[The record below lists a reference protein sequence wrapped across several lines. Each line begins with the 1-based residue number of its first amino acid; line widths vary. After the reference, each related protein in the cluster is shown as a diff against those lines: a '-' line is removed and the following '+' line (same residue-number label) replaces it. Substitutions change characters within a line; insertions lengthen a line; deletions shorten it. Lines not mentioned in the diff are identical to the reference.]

1 MLDLKCPFCGN
12 ENTTKVPNE
21 IFDASV
27 KSTWW
32 MIVIFGILGISIH
45 PMILLLAIAAMII
58 NIIINILVKIK
69 SRNVWIMQCPR
80 CKKEFTVPNPDIKD
94 KIQKNNEKSNA
105 REQVKTEKNELKR
118 ERHFE
123 KSRKEAAIIEKNGE
137 LFENETLVSEIDYF
151 ATHKNAWSSAA
162 GMLKITDKS
171 LLIYNKKGAFR
182 IYKEQVVKI
191 RKKNYLFIVPTG
203 IQICIHDGERKHK
216 YNFVVLVDK
225 RKQILDKLY
234 QWVG

>member
-69 SRNVWIMQCPR
+69 SRNVWIMQCAR
-80 CKKEFTVPNPDIKD
+80 CKKEFTVPKPEKKD

-105 REQVKTEKNELKR
+105 REQVKTEKMN
-118 ERHFE
+118 
-123 KSRKEAAIIEKNGE
+123 
-137 LFENETLVSEIDYF
+137 
-151 ATHKNAWSSAA
+151 
-162 GMLKITDKS
+162 
-171 LLIYNKKGAFR
+171 
-182 IYKEQVVKI
+182 
-191 RKKNYLFIVPTG
+191 
-203 IQICIHDGERKHK
+203 
-216 YNFVVLVDK
+216 
-225 RKQILDKLY
+225 
-234 QWVG
+234 

>member
-80 CKKEFTVPNPDIKD
+80 CKKEFTVPNPDKKD

-105 REQVKTEKNELKR
+105 REQVKTEKKWELLG
-118 ERHFE
+118 
-123 KSRKEAAIIEKNGE
+123 SC
-137 LFENETLVSEIDYF
+137 SC
-151 ATHKNAWSSAA
+151 
-162 GMLKITDKS
+162 
-171 LLIYNKKGAFR
+171 
-182 IYKEQVVKI
+182 
-191 RKKNYLFIVPTG
+191 YLRCG
-203 IQICIHDGERKHK
+203 R
-216 YNFVVLVDK
+216 
-225 RKQILDKLY
+225 
-234 QWVG
+234 

>member
-80 CKKEFTVPNPDIKD
+80 CKKEFTVPNPDKM
-94 KIQKNNEKSNA
+94 QFTVLSG
-105 REQVKTEKNELKR
+105 RHSVL
-118 ERHFE
+118 ERP
-123 KSRKEAAIIEKNGE
+123 
-137 LFENETLVSEIDYF
+137 L
-151 ATHKNAWSSAA
+151 SAA
-162 GMLKITDKS
+162 KRPLILTDC
-171 LLIYNKKGAFR
+171 R
-182 IYKEQVVKI
+182 
-191 RKKNYLFIVPTG
+191 
-203 IQICIHDGERKHK
+203 
-216 YNFVVLVDK
+216 
-225 RKQILDKLY
+225 
-234 QWVG
+234 